1 MSSAVNADVHVL
13 KYLRGDG
20 ADKLSFIFVFKTE
33 ADRNKFL
40 EGVNLLST
48 ITTIQQLHLGTPTVS
63 KREVVVSD
71 YTFSLLCIFNS
82 AADEELYQIDPIHDQ
97 FKNDYAHLWEK
108 VVIYDSPNCLPS

>member
-1 MSSAVNADVHVL
+1 MTKILANNTFVHHVIFYL
-13 KYLRGDG
+13 KNPNN
-20 ADKLSFIFVFKTE
+20 E
-33 ADRNKFL
+33 ADRNKFI

-48 ITTIQQLHLGTPTVS
+48 ISTIQQLHLGTPTDS

-82 AADEELYQIDPIHDQ
+82 AEEEESYQIDPIHDR

>member
-1 MSSAVNADVHVL
+1 MTKILANHTFVHHVL
-13 KYLRGDG
+13 FYL
-20 ADKLSFIFVFKTE
+20 KNPNNE
-33 ADRNKFL
+33 ADRNKFM
-40 EGVNLLST
+40 EGVKLLST

-71 YTFSLLCIFNS
+71 YTFSLLCIFDS
-82 AADEELYQIDPIHDQ
+82 AEKEEAYQIDPIHDQ